1 MTTTLTLSDSE
12 TDALKESL
20 DLYLMD
26 LRRETAHTEAHLL
39 QHTLAERQRRL
50 EAILERLG

>member
-1 MTTTLTLSDSE
+1 MTTTLTLSDKE
-12 TDALKESL
+12 ADALKESL

-39 QHTLAERQRRL
+39 QHALAERQRRL